1 MTARLRASR
10 LPLVGKHSLQY
21 GLFSLCLMIASRLAI
36 EPSLAWRDER
46 TMIEHFGSSLVAVRL
61 IAYLRKRTANQSVAA
76 FEADAEVLSRSAI
89 AAMAELRGNTGWRTV
104 RRCCARIDRMP
115 WAALQHHH

>member
-1 MTARLRASR
+1 
-10 LPLVGKHSLQY
+10 
-21 GLFSLCLMIASRLAI
+21 
-36 EPSLAWRDER
+36 
-46 TMIEHFGSSLVAVRL
+46 MIEHFGSSLVAVRL

-115 WAALQHHH
+115 WAALQHHHWYRSPRSRQRPRIQQDRAGRNAAIGENGASRRPM